1 MTEQGVRPARGR
13 LSPGTKRRFPC
24 VEARVR
30 TFRRGR
36 GREARGRGKKPNTKT
51 KRSLTVCIIDALKK
65 SRAPRHMCPS
75 PAAVRRYPNGA
86 LALMVGRPAAAATP
100 FAAEAVT
107 CSKTELEIST
117 TNKHYPRLEGQPQ
130 ISILLPCPTRVL
142 YTGGRILAWTH
153 RSTKEESIRINQFL
167 RRTAAIV
174 SRAEEV
180 SLPQQSAWRKGGV
193 NTPGKAR
200 HGTARRATPLA
211 GFRRTCLGGFL
222 FGPCMRPLG
231 TRALARDSSSL

>member
-1 MTEQGVRPARGR
+1 
-13 LSPGTKRRFPC
+13 
-24 VEARVR
+24 
-30 TFRRGR
+30 
-36 GREARGRGKKPNTKT
+36 
-51 KRSLTVCIIDALKK
+51 
-65 SRAPRHMCPS
+65 MCPS
-75 PAAVRRYPNGA
+75 PAAVRRYPNVT
-86 LALMVGRPAAAATP
+86 LMAPGCGCNP

-107 CSKTELEIST
+107 SLFEQQNWKFRRQKTLST
-117 TNKHYPRLEGQPQ
+117 AGRAASNLHSAPRAQHVFCTQ
-130 ISILLPCPTRVL
+130 V
-142 YTGGRILAWTH
+142 GGSWPGPH

-167 RRTAAIV
+167 RRPAAIV

>member
-75 PAAVRRYPNGA
+75 PAAVRRYPNVT
-86 LALMVGRPAAAATP
+86 LMAPGCGCNP

-107 CSKTELEIST
+107 SLFEQQNWKFRRQKTLST
-117 TNKHYPRLEGQPQ
+117 AGRAASNLHSAPRAQHVFCTQ
-130 ISILLPCPTRVL
+130 V
-142 YTGGRILAWTH
+142 GGSWPGPH
-153 RSTKEESIRINQFL
+153 RSTKEESIRIINQFL

-174 SRAEEV
+174 SR
-180 SLPQQSAWRKGGV
+180 GGKP
-193 NTPGKAR
+193 TTTQR
-200 HGTARRATPLA
+200 MATQA
-211 GFRRTCLGGFL
+211 G
-222 FGPCMRPLG
+222 
-231 TRALARDSSSL
+231 

>member
-36 GREARGRGKKPNTKT
+36 GREAGGRGKKPNTKT

-75 PAAVRRYPNGA
+75 PAAVRRYPNVA

-107 CSKTELEIST
+107 SLFEQQNWKFRRQTNIIHGWKGSLKSPFCS
-117 TNKHYPRLEGQPQ
+117 
-130 ISILLPCPTRVL
+130 PCPTRVL
-142 YTGGRILAWTH
+142 YTGGRILAWTPSEH
-153 RSTKEESIRINQFL
+153 EGGEHQDQSILEKN
-167 RRTAAIV
+167 RRDREP
-174 SRAEEV
+174 SR
-180 SLPQQSAWRKGGV
+180 GGKL
-193 NTPGKAR
+193 TTTERMAKRRGEHTRQGTAR
-200 HGTARRATPLA
+200 HGTARNT
-211 GFRRTCLGGFL
+211 TCWVPQDLPGGF
-222 FGPCMRPLG
+222 PV
-231 TRALARDSSSL
+231 RAGHACGL

>member
-36 GREARGRGKKPNTKT
+36 GREAGGRGLLHTHTHTQKKPNTKT

-75 PAAVRRYPNGA
+75 PAAVRRYPNVT
-86 LALMVGRPAAAATP
+86 LMAPGCGCNP

-107 CSKTELEIST
+107 SLFEQQNWKFRRQKTLST
-117 TNKHYPRLEGQPQ
+117 AGRAASNLHSAPRAQHVFCTQ
-130 ISILLPCPTRVL
+130 V
-142 YTGGRILAWTH
+142 GGSW
-153 RSTKEESIRINQFL
+153 
-167 RRTAAIV
+167 
-174 SRAEEV
+174 
-180 SLPQQSAWRKGGV
+180 
-193 NTPGKAR
+193 PGPI
-200 HGTARRATPLA
+200 GARR
-211 GFRRTCLGGFL
+211 RRASG
-222 FGPCMRPLG
+222 
-231 TRALARDSSSL
+231 SINS